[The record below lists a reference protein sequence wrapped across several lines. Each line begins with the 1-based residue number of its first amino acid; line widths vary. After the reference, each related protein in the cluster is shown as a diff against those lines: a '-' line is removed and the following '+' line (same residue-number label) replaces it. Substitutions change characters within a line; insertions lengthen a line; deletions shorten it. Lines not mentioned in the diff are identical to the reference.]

1 MCTEERILWQKTKNF
16 FQESPSQLKVAKLLV
31 ETGLRI
37 GNDGKIYCGEIE
49 VPATKIASA
58 LNIDRRVVREMTKA
72 ILKTE
77 ELKNLFMNLK
87 PAGSLLRDVAKFL
100 GYGVVEIR
108 ASPAA
113 IGIIAEATALIAKEG
128 ISVRQILAEDAEI
141 YPDPKLTLIT
151 DRPIPGEL
159 LPKFLKISTVKQVTI
174 T

>member
-1 MCTEERILWQKTKNF
+1 MWQKTKTF
-16 FQESPSQLKVAKLLV
+16 FQESPSQLKVARLLV

-37 GNDGKIYCGEIE
+37 GSDGKIYCGEIE
-49 VPATKIASA
+49 VPATKIAKA
-58 LNIDRRVVREMTKA
+58 LNIDRRVVKEMTKA

-87 PAGSLLRDVAKFL
+87 PAGPLLRDVANFL
-100 GYGVVEIR
+100 GYGVIEIR
-108 ASPAA
+108 AKPEA

-128 ISVRQILAEDAEI
+128 ISIRQILAEDAEI

-151 DRPIPGEL
+151 DRPIPGEV